1 MKRKK
6 LSTYIW
12 ENKRYYLIAI
22 VSLLLSTS
30 LDMLSPMLTLH
41 IIDDVIVGGDTTKL
55 PYLLGGILLV
65 GVGRCVFQYVKEY
78 HFDKA
83 GSKIACEM
91 RKELFDHIQGLSC
104 SFFDKNNTGELMA
117 RVKDD
122 VDKIWNT
129 MSYVGMLIIE
139 VIYHT
144 TIVLVCMYSLNVK
157 LAIIPTIT
165 LICCAFLAIHM
176 EKKLGEVFEQISE
189 ENAKLN
195 TVAEENL
202 AGVRT
207 VKAFARE
214 KYEIKKFLSHNK
226 RYYELNMKQ
235 SKVFVRYYPYFQLIT
250 KLLPIVMLL
259 LGGRMVMLDVIT
271 LGTLG
276 AFIEY
281 SNNIVWPM
289 EMLGWLSNDISAGIA
304 SNKKITKI
312 FSEIPVI
319 TESDNPVILDK
330 VQGKIEF
337 SHVSFHKEDMH
348 EILHDI
354 SFVVE
359 PGKTIG
365 IMGATGAGKT
375 SVISLLQRLY
385 DATDGKIMLDGV
397 DIKELSLG
405 QLRSSISLVMQDV
418 FLFSDTITENVKLGK
433 RNHIDLTM
441 VKNASRSAQASGFIE
456 KMDEGYD
463 TIIGERGVG
472 LSGGQKQRISIARAF
487 AKNTPI
493 LVMDDST
500 SALDMETEH
509 EIQKTLQTLQN
520 TTKLIIAHRIS
531 AVRHADEIIVL
542 ENGAIAERGT
552 HEVLMSQKGLYY
564 ETYLSQYGRVGLE
577 ERKEA

>member
-12 ENKRYYLIAI
+12 EYKWSYAFAI
-22 VSLLLSTS
+22 LSLLISVS
-30 LDMLSPMLTLH
+30 LDMLSPMLTMH
-41 IIDDVIVGGDTTKL
+41 IIDDVILGGNISLL
-55 PYLLGGILLV
+55 PYLLGGILCV
-65 GVGRCVFQYVKEY
+65 GVGRCIFQYTKEY
-78 HFDKA
+78 TFDKA
-83 GSKIACEM
+83 GSKIASEM
-91 RKELFDHIQGLSC
+91 RKELFDHIQSLSC
-104 SFFDKNNTGELMA
+104 NFFDKNNTGELMA

-122 VDKIWNT
+122 VDRVWNT
-129 MSYVGMLIIE
+129 MSYVGMLVIE

-144 TIVLVCMYSLNVK
+144 AVVLCCMYSLNIS
-157 LAIIPTIT
+157 LAIIPTCAMI
-165 LICCAFLAIHM
+165 LCAFIAIKM
-176 EKKLGEVFEQISE
+176 EKKLGEIYEEISE

-214 KYEIKKFLSHNK
+214 RFEIKKFLSHNK
-226 RYYELNMKQ
+226 RYYELNMQQ
-235 SKVFVRYYPYFQLIT
+235 SKVFVKYYPFFQIIT
-250 KLLPIVMLL
+250 KLLPMLMLL
-259 LGGRMVMLDVIT
+259 LGGRLVMLDVIT
-271 LGTLG
+271 LGVLG

-289 EMLGWLSNDISAGIA
+289 EMLGWLSNDLSAGIA
-304 SNKKITKI
+304 SNKKIQKI
-312 FSEIPVI
+312 YNEVPAIQEPEHPV
-319 TESDNPVILDK
+319 TLDT

-354 SFVVE
+354 SFTVE

-375 SVISLLQRLY
+375 SVIQLLQRLY
-385 DATDGKIMLDGV
+385 DATDGKILLDNV
-397 DIKELSLG
+397 DIRELSLE
-405 QLRSSISLVMQDV
+405 QLRGSISLVMQDV

-433 RNHIDLTM
+433 KDYIDAAM
-441 VKNASRSAQASGFIE
+441 VRNASKAAQASGFIE
-456 KMDEGYD
+456 KMDDAYE

-487 AKNTPI
+487 AKNAPI

-509 EIQKTLQTLQN
+509 EIQKTLHELQN

-542 ENGAIAERGT
+542 ENGSIAERGT
-552 HEVLMSQKGLYY
+552 HEELMALEGLYY
-564 ETYLSQYGRVGLE
+564 TTYCSQYGAPV
-577 ERKEA
+577 RKEA